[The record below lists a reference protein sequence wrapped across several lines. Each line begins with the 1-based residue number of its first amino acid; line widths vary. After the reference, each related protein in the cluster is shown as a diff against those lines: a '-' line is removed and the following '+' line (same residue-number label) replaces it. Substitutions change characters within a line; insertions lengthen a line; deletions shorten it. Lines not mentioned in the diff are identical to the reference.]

1 MFNSKKYLEKYTILK
16 SDFMGKNHSIAF
28 YTGGVKI
35 EDWDNLKKHEK
46 TNALSKS
53 WYLRWS
59 FRNPTTGK
67 MERQKNYKGGV
78 NYLKTKNERYKALV
92 DLKKLL
98 SEFIR
103 DGYTPFDNE
112 DSINLGGEEKEKPKS
127 IKEALELALEQ
138 IKLTVSLSTYNDYKK
153 TALSFLKFLGK
164 ENQRK
169 DLKLVSRK
177 IVIKYLNEILKKT
190 SARTRNNYKADLS
203 SLFSVM
209 EKKLLLI
216 DYNFVKNIEKERTQE
231 KRNRTL
237 TNTQLKEVTNFLRE
251 NDPLLLLVVK
261 FVAYNFLRP
270 VEVCRLKI
278 KDINLEDALLYYQA
292 KNKPLKTKRIPA
304 ILLEDLKSM
313 NLDSYDKE
321 CSLITPSGIPEIWD
335 STDQQKRSTI
345 TRRFTRLKVRMLLE
359 KPPIALEKGDNI
371 YSFRHSY
378 ITNLFRYLRT
388 KEDLSFHEA
397 IQQLMPITG
406 HDSESGLMNYIHK
419 IDADIPKDWSEKIDI
434 VI

>member
-1 MFNSKKYLEKYTILK
+1 MQKKKKETLKETLQKYR
-16 SDFMGKNHSIAF
+16 FMGKNHSIGF
-28 YTGGVKI
+28 YTGSVKI
-35 EDWDNLKKHEK
+35 EDWETLTQKEK
-46 TNALSKS
+46 EVALSKS
-53 WYLRWS
+53 WFMRWA
-59 FRNPTTGK
+59 FRNPKTGK
-67 MERQKNYKGGV
+67 LERQKDYKGGV
-78 NYLKTKNERYKALV
+78 NYLKTKKARHKALIE
-92 DLKKLL
+92 LRKLL
-98 SEFIR
+98 TEFIK
-103 DGYTPFDNE
+103 DGYSPFDND

-153 TALSFLKFLGK
+153 TALSFLKYLGK

-237 TNTQLKEVTNFLRE
+237 SNKQLKDVTNFLRE

-292 KNKPLKTKRIPA
+292 KNKPLKTKRIPT
-304 ILLEDLKSM
+304 ILLQDLKAM

-321 CSLITPSGIPEIWD
+321 CSLITPSGIPEIWNA
-335 STDQQKRSTI
+335 TDQQKRSTI

-388 KEDLSFHEA
+388 KENLSFNEA

>member
-1 MFNSKKYLEKYTILK
+1 MFKDKKETLKATILK
-16 SDFMGKNHSIAF
+16 SRNSNKNYTVGL
-28 YTGGVKI
+28 YTGSVKI
-35 EDWDNLKKHEK
+35 EEWDSLTPTQKK
-46 TNALSKS
+46 TALSKS

-67 MERQKNYKGGV
+67 LERQKSFKGGV
-78 NYLKTKNERYKALV
+78 NYLKNKKDRLEALLE
-92 DLKKLL
+92 LKKLFIEYLNDGFDPFKDAERINIGVEDKEISKSVIEAFEL
-98 SEFIR
+98 S
-103 DGYTPFDNE
+103 
-112 DSINLGGEEKEKPKS
+112 
-127 IKEALELALEQ
+127 LEQ
-138 IKLTVSLSTYNDYKK
+138 VKLTVSFTTYKDYRK
-153 TALSFLKFLGK
+153 TAESFLKFLGK

-169 DLKLVSRK
+169 DLRLLNKK
-177 IVIKYLNEILKKT
+177 IVIKYLNTVLKKT

-203 SLFSVM
+203 ALFSVM

-216 DYNFVKNIEKERTQE
+216 DYNFVKNIEKERTLE

-237 TNTQLKEVTNFLRE
+237 SNKQLKAVTLFLRE

-270 VEVCRLKI
+270 IEVCRLKI
-278 KDINLEDALLYYQA
+278 KDLNLDEALLYYQA
-292 KNKPLKTKRIPA
+292 KNKPLKTKRIPQ
-304 ILLEDLKSM
+304 ILLQDLQKM
-313 NLDSYDKE
+313 ELDAYDSE
-321 CSLITPSGIPEIWD
+321 CNLITPSGIPSIWET
-335 STDQQKRSTI
+335 TDQQKRSTI
-345 TRRFTRLKVRMLLE
+345 TRRFTRLKVRMKE
-359 KPPIALEKGDNI
+359 AGINLEKGDNI

-378 ITNLFRYLRT
+378 ITNLFRHLRT
-388 KEDLSFHEA
+388 QENLSFHES

>member
-1 MFNSKKYLEKYTILK
+1 MFNDKKYIEKYTILK
-16 SDFMGKNHSIAF
+16 SDFMSKNHSISF

-35 EDWDNLKKHEK
+35 EDWDSLKKHEK
-46 TNALSKS
+46 TAALSKS

-59 FRNPTTGK
+59 FRNPATGK
-67 MERQKNYKGGV
+67 LERQKNYKGGV
-78 NYLKTKNERYKALV
+78 NYLKTKSERFKALTE
-92 DLKKLL
+92 LKKLL

-103 DGYTPFDNE
+103 DGYTPYDNE
-112 DSINLGGEEKEKPKS
+112 DSINLGGEEIEKPKS
-127 IKEALELALEQ
+127 VKEAFDLALEQ
-138 IKLTVSLSTYNDYKK
+138 IKLTVSISTYNDYKK
-153 TALSFLKFLGK
+153 TANSFLKFLGK
-164 ENQRK
+164 DNQRK
-169 DLKLVSRK
+169 DLKLVSKK

-209 EKKLLLI
+209 EKKLLII

-237 TNTQLKEVTNFLRE
+237 SNTQLKTVTDFLRE

-270 VEVCRLKI
+270 IEVCRLKI
-278 KDINLEDALLYYQA
+278 KDINLEEALLYYQA

-304 ILLEDLKSM
+304 ILLEDLKKM
-313 NLDSYDKE
+313 QLDAYEKE
-321 CSLITPSGIPEIWD
+321 SNLITPSGIPSIWEA
-335 STDQQKRSTI
+335 SDQQKRSTI
-345 TRRFTRLKVRMLLE
+345 TRRFTRLKIKME
-359 KPPIALEKGDNI
+359 ASGISLEKGDNI

-378 ITNLFRYLRT
+378 ITNLFRHLRT
-388 KEDLSFHEA
+388 KENLSFHEA
-397 IQQLMPITG
+397 VRQIMPITG